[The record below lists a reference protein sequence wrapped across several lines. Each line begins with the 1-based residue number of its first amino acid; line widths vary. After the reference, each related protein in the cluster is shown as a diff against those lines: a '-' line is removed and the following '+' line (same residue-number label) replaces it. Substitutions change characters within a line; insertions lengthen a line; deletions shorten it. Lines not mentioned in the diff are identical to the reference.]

1 MYFVGDKSFEEMS
14 DAMNFC
20 STGPFGS
27 VVTNE
32 DGIILMKHEEV
43 PIEDIFGMIIVKEFK
58 ECLSLFQD
66 S

>member
-20 STGPFGS
+20 RAGSFGS

-43 PIEDIFGMIIVKEFK
+43 PIEDIFGMIIAKEFK